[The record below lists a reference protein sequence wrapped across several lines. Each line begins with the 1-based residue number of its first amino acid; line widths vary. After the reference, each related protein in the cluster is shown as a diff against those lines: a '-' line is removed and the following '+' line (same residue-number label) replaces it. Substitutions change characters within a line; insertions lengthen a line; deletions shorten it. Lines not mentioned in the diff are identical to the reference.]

1 MRVIDIMS
9 WINSR
14 QFTISNR
21 NGRHYVF
28 RRSNAGNTE
37 INIPKTIITKGQAV
51 AWLKAHP
58 EKVAAP
64 NRFRPKKGPAVPG
77 LKPFEVMK
85 NGKKMVKFINK
96 AGKEYLL
103 AAPANEPNYFVNSN
117 AAKGKY
123 TPWKFTCAGLARTL
137 KQRKVIGKGRQGIV
151 FLASRYTNGRY
162 PFAIKV
168 APRDLR
174 AERSSEKQ
182 PSKVE
187 FTIHK
192 AAQEAAPD
200 GVVGVH
206 QILEC
211 PNFVKPAE
219 IDMKNVQSAAN
230 YDKSKQTIIL
240 MEYCPEGSLK
250 SWMDK
255 SVPSDSGLRSVI
267 ARIID
272 TLVKIKAVHP
282 HFNHND
288 LHLENIFMSA
298 RGPLIGDFGWARLE
312 KNGTNPAV
320 NKASGTQTANLW
332 GVGPKTDT
340 RYDHHLIL
348 NEIREWALKHG
359 GAAKYPQTMTF
370 LNMAVPMGYR
380 GAKDTHISEWRLKYG
395 DPCTDLPSLTK
406 IAHVPYVKGQKLV
419 TSPNLAAA
427 RLRLKK
433 VGAPKRLV
441 TSANLRAAKARL
453 RKVGVKK
460 TFTNAELVAMTAAN
474 FLKLSPS
481 TRARAQAVRAAAK
494 GKGKAVMNIKKPVA
508 GKAGP
513 VVPAKGRKPLPPAIL
528 KSNKFNK
535 MVTKIWTNQG
545 AVAGVGF
552 NNAWNKARKVAINRI
567 QNRIAGNMAPFTPT
581 PPKPKEKTPSP
592 PKPPKAKTPSPPK
605 PPKAKT
611 PSPPKAEPKARP
623 NYRLSPS
630 SGRAKIQSKN
640 TGRWVYANLQS
651 MEYLKGI
658 AALMNVNLKGLR
670 SKANIAKKLFG

>member
-1 MRVIDIMS
+1 MS
-9 WINSR
+9 WVNSR

-64 NRFRPKKGPAVPG
+64 NRFRPKKGTAVPG

-96 AGKEYLL
+96 EGKEYFLG
-103 AAPANEPNYFVNSN
+103 APPNEPNYFVNSN

-123 TPWKFTCAGLARTL
+123 TPWKFTCAGLSRTL

-168 APRDLR
+168 APHDRR
-174 AERSSEKQ
+174 AERAGEKQ
-182 PSKVE
+182 PARVE

-219 IDMKNVQSAAN
+219 IDMKNVQSTTN

-240 MEYCPEGSLK
+240 MEYCPDGSLK

-255 SVPSDSGLRSVI
+255 SKPTDAGLRAVI
-267 ARIID
+267 ARIVD
-272 TLVKIKAVHP
+272 TLVKIKAAHP

-320 NKASGTQTANLW
+320 NKANGTQTANFW

-348 NEIREWALKHG
+348 NEIREWTIGHG
-359 GAAKYPQTMTF
+359 GAAKYPQALTF

-380 GAKDTHISEWRLKYG
+380 GSKDTHISEWRLKYG
-395 DPCTDLPSLTK
+395 DPCSDLPSLTK
-406 IAHVPYVKGQKLV
+406 IAHAQYIKGKKLV

-453 RKVGVKK
+453 RKVGPKK
-460 TFTNAELVAMTAAN
+460 TFTNAELIAMTAAN
-474 FLKLSPS
+474 FLKLSPN

-494 GKGKAVMNIKKPVA
+494 GKGKAAMNVKKPVA
-508 GKAGP
+508 AKAGP
-513 VVPAKGRKPLPPAIL
+513 VVPAKGRKPLPPTIL

-535 MVTKIWTNQG
+535 LVTKIWTNQG
-545 AVAGVGF
+545 AVAGAGF
-552 NNAWNKARKVAINRI
+552 NNAWNKARKVAINRV
-567 QNRIAGNMAPFTPT
+567 QNRIANNMAPFTPT
-581 PPKPKEKTPSP
+581 PPKPKAKARNNLPPPLSPLGPP
-592 PKPPKAKTPSPPK
+592 PKPKAKPKA
-605 PPKAKT
+605 
-611 PSPPKAEPKARP
+611 PSPPKAKP

-630 SGRAKIQSKN
+630 SGRAKIKSKN